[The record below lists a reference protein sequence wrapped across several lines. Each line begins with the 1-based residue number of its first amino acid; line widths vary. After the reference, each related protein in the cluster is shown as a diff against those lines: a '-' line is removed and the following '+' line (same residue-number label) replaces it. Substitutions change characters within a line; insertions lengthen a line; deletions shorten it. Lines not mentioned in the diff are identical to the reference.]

1 MDDKALDDD
10 ALKANIAD
18 LRVRHR
24 ALDHEI
30 EALSETGVADQLKVA
45 RLKKEK
51 LYLKDRIAA
60 LEDLF
65 TPDIIA

>member
-1 MDDKALDDD
+1 MDDTALDDD

-24 ALDHEI
+24 ALDSEI